1 MKRKD
6 AKPRSRG
13 GRRKTGVREKAFG
26 EIASRFGDVAKA
38 LGLVMADDLRK
49 ALQDQRKPGPSD
61 PPEGRDGQESGRP
74 GSRKKIGD
82 ILVEKGKITEEDL
95 RHILKQ
101 QRELEEAK
109 LKSSGEVKGF
119 LTARKR
125 ELADGRDAAREVGS
139 GKGPDDAARKVGSDK
154 GPDDAARKVGSGKG
168 PDDAARKVGSG
179 KGPDDAAPQ
188 DLARTLEELAR
199 KVDELERK
207 LVTREKA
214 EEIAAGAAL
223 DVLKLYEDQA
233 KRAVESVEDLT
244 RAFEKRE
251 FARSVAESLST
262 GVCRKALQ
270 ETVGDIVHFEFEQ
283 ALETKARKVFVSQLG
298 TPRFAEKLKEIAGAS
313 EEIDRAS
320 QRLAAR
326 LDRIESETLPER
338 VEMLFNQK
346 LQDKLGDLSPEMI
359 AEKLDPKV
367 LEKQL
372 MKLSGDAVRD
382 VMTSPELKAVVEE
395 SLFHAAMTNVANT
408 PEFKALLDE
417 KFNAMLE
424 YISQDVIPKQVERLG
439 GGDFAAPE

>member
-1 MKRKD
+1 MSRR
-6 AKPRSRG
+6 AASGRSRSG
-13 GRRKTGVREKAFG
+13 KDKAAARTEAFG
-26 EIASRFGDVAKA
+26 AIAARFGEVAKA
-38 LGLVMADDLRK
+38 LGLVMADDLQK
-49 ALQDQRKPGPSD
+49 ALQEQRKPGPSA
-61 PPEGRDGQESGRP
+61 P
-74 GSRKKIGD
+74 SRRKIGD
-82 ILVEKGKITEEDL
+82 ILVEKGKITEEDV
-95 RHILKQ
+95 RRVLKE

-109 LKSSGEVKGF
+109 LRSSGEVKGF
-119 LTARKR
+119 LAARKR
-125 ELADGRDAAREVGS
+125 GAAGERDTAAGV
-139 GKGPDDAARKVGSDK
+139 GPDTGPGAPPAEALVERGPDVVRKAAPDK
-154 GPDDAARKVGSGKG
+154 GPDDA
-168 PDDAARKVGSG
+168 D
-179 KGPDDAAPQ
+179 PQ
-188 DLARTLEELAR
+188 DLARTVEELAR
-199 KVDELERK
+199 KVDGLEREI
-207 LVTREKA
+207 VTRDKA

-223 DVLKLYEDQA
+223 DVLKLYEEKA

-244 RAFEKRE
+244 RALEKRE

-270 ETVGDIVHFEFEQ
+270 ETVGDIVHFEFEE

-298 TPRFAEKLKEIAGAS
+298 TPRFAEKLKQIAGAS

-326 LDRIESETLPER
+326 LDRIERETLPER

-359 AEKLDPKV
+359 AEKLDGKV

-382 VMTSPELKAVVEE
+382 VMTSAELKAVVEE
-395 SLFHAAMTNVANT
+395 SLFHAAMTNIANT

-424 YISQDVIPKQVERLG
+424 YISRDVIPKQVERLG
-439 GGDFAAPE
+439 GG

>member
-168 PDDAARKVGSG
+168 PDDAA
-179 KGPDDAAPQ
+179 PQ

-283 ALETKARKVFVSQLG
+283 ALETKARQVFVSQLG
-298 TPRFAEKLKEIAGAS
+298 TPRFAEKRKEFAGAS

-320 QRLAAR
+320 PRLAAR